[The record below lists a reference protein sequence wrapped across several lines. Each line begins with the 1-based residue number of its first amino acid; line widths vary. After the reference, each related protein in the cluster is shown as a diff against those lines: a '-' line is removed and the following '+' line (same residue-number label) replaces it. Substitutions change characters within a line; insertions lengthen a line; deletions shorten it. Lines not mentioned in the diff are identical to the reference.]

1 MLGKNKTEE
10 EAKLKDLSKL
20 KEIKEYIKKRKGT
33 FSFKEQQ
40 SWRKINMSMIVHE
53 QLILDG
59 IGDGEVKDI
68 YETIKKRR
76 Y

>member
-1 MLGKNKTEE
+1 MLGKNEREE
-10 EAKLKDLSKL
+10 EAKLKDLGKL
-20 KEIKEYIKKRKGT
+20 KNIKNYIKKRNGT
-33 FSFKEQQ
+33 HSFKEQQ
-40 SWRKINMSMIVHE
+40 SWKKINMMMTVHE

-59 IGDGEVKDI
+59 VGAGEEKDI

>member
-59 IGDGEVKDI
+59 VGDGEVKDI

>member
-1 MLGKNKTEE
+1 MLGKNDREE
-10 EAKLKDLSKL
+10 EAKLKDLAEL
-20 KEIKEYIKKRKGT
+20 KKIKEYIKKRKGT
-33 FSFKEQQ
+33 HSFKEQQ

-59 IGDGEVKDI
+59 VGDGEVKDI

-76 Y
+76 H

>member
-1 MLGKNKTEE
+1 MLGKNDIED
-10 EAKLKDLSKL
+10 EAKLKDLGQL
-20 KEIKEYIKKRKGT
+20 QRIKEYIKKRKGT

-40 SWRKINMSMIVHE
+40 SWKKINMSMIAHE

-59 IGDGEVKDI
+59 IGAGEEKDI

>member
-1 MLGKNKTEE
+1 MLGKNDREE
-10 EAKLKDLSKL
+10 EAKLKDLAELQK
-20 KEIKEYIKKRKGT
+20 IKEYIKKRKGT
-33 FSFKEQQ
+33 HSFKEQQ

>member
-1 MLGKNKTEE
+1 MLGKNDREE
-10 EAKLKDLSKL
+10 EAKLKDLGKL
-20 KEIKEYIKKRKGT
+20 KNIKNYIKKRNGT
-33 FSFKEQQ
+33 HSFKEQQ
-40 SWRKINMSMIVHE
+40 SWKKINMMMTVHE

-59 IGDGEVKDI
+59 IGAGEEKDI

>member
-1 MLGKNKTEE
+1 MLGKNDREE
-10 EAKLKDLSKL
+10 EAKLKDLGKL
-20 KEIKEYIKKRKGT
+20 KNIKNYIKKRNGT
-33 FSFKEQQ
+33 HSFKEQQ
-40 SWRKINMSMIVHE
+40 SWKKINMMMTVHE

-59 IGDGEVKDI
+59 VGAGEEKDI

>member
-1 MLGKNKTEE
+1 MLGKNDREE
-10 EAKLKDLSKL
+10 EAKLKDLGQLQK
-20 KEIKEYIKKRKGT
+20 IKEYIKKRKGT
-33 FSFKEQQ
+33 HSFKEQQ
-40 SWRKINMSMIVHE
+40 SWKKINMIVTVHE

-59 IGDGEVKDI
+59 VGSGEEKDI

>member
-10 EAKLKDLSKL
+10 EAKLKDLAELQK
-20 KEIKEYIKKRKGT
+20 IKEYIKKRKGT
-33 FSFKEQQ
+33 HSFKEQQ

>member
-1 MLGKNKTEE
+1 MIGKNKIEE
-10 EAKLKDLSKL
+10 EAKLKDLAEL
-20 KEIKEYIKKRKGT
+20 KKIKNYIKKRKGT

-40 SWRKINMSMIVHE
+40 SWKKINMMMVAHE

-59 IGDGEVKDI
+59 VGDGEVKDI

-76 Y
+76 H

>member
-1 MLGKNKTEE
+1 MLGKNDREE
-10 EAKLKDLSKL
+10 EAKLKDLGQLQK
-20 KEIKEYIKKRKGT
+20 IKEYIKKRKGT
-33 FSFKEQQ
+33 HSFKEQQ
-40 SWRKINMSMIVHE
+40 SWKKINMIVTVHE

-59 IGDGEVKDI
+59 VGAGEEKDI

>member
-1 MLGKNKTEE
+1 
-10 EAKLKDLSKL
+10 
-20 KEIKEYIKKRKGT
+20 
-33 FSFKEQQ
+33 
-40 SWRKINMSMIVHE
+40 MSMIVHE

>member
-33 FSFKEQQ
+33 HSFKEQQ
-40 SWRKINMSMIVHE
+40 SWKKINMMMVVHE
-53 QLILDG
+53 ELILDG
-59 IGDGEVKDI
+59 VGAGEEKDI

-76 Y
+76 F